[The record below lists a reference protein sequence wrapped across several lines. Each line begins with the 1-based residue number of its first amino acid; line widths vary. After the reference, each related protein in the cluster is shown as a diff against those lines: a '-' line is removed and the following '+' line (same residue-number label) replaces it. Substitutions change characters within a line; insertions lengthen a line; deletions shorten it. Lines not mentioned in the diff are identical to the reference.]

1 MDIIRENNTQGVII
15 VSITLNKFSLEVQAK
30 VIHAYLFEAKSHRRI
45 QEEILMIDAPA
56 RGGGF
61 VTMQI
66 LHHYAIHGN
75 KKGILIHNS
84 FEEELLKA
92 EGMYKQALEILK
104 NYNHQ

>member
-1 MDIIRENNTQGVII
+1 MI
-15 VSITLNKFSLEVQAK
+15 VSIILDKFPLEVQAK
-30 VIHAYLFEAKSHRRI
+30 VIRAYLIEAKSHRRI
-45 QEEILMIDAPA
+45 QEEILKIDAPA

-66 LHHYAIHGN
+66 LHHYGIRGN
-75 KKGILIHNS
+75 KKGILVQNS

-104 NYNHQ
+104 NYNER